1 MENDL
6 ISRAVAIEAIQND
19 YCDTECGKDWCA
31 VWKNKG
37 MYEALLVIQ
46 DLPSAQQWI
55 PVNEKLPK
63 EERNIY
69 WVYTD
74 FGSMHECRWTN
85 NRFGLGESDTWGWS
99 IFDVPQH
106 SKVTHWRELPEPPKE
121 DSNEV

>member
-1 MENDL
+1 MDDL
-6 ISRAVAIEAIQND
+6 ISKQEVLEDLSEPFVMSQCLTVEECETMNRARKLCLARVENIE
-19 YCDTECGKDWCA
+19 
-31 VWKNKG
+31 
-37 MYEALLVIQ
+37 
-46 DLPSAQQWI
+46 PAQQWV
-55 PVNEKLPK
+55 PVTERLPE

-121 DSNEV
+121 EP

>member
-1 MENDL
+1 MDDL
-6 ISRAVAIEAIQND
+6 IYRWEAIDAMTAENLSWNLDSVHDDDIKRAARAAQR
-19 YCDTECGKDWCA
+19 
-31 VWKNKG
+31 
-37 MYEALLVIQ
+37 ALAR
-46 DLPSAQQWI
+46 LPAAQQWI

-121 DSNEV
+121 EA

>member
-1 MENDL
+1 MDDL
-6 ISRAVAIEAIQND
+6 IFRAAAIDEINRFLGYLD
-19 YCDTECGKDWCA
+19 DDMLFRLST
-31 VWKNKG
+31 
-37 MYEALLVIQ
+37 ALKR
-46 DLPSAQQWI
+46 LPAAQQWI
-55 PVNEKLPK
+55 PVTERLPE

-121 DSNEV
+121 EA

>member
-1 MENDL
+1 MDDL
-6 ISRAVAIEAIQND
+6 IFRGAAIEAL
-19 YCDTECGKDWCA
+19 CRGEGCGNICRRA
-31 VWKNKG
+31 I
-37 MYEALLVIQ
+37 ERI
-46 DLPSAQQWI
+46 PPAQRWI
-55 PVNEKLPK
+55 PVTERLPE

-106 SKVTHWRELPEPPKE
+106 SKVTHWRELPEPPE
-121 DSNEV
+121 EEP

>member
-1 MENDL
+1 MGT
-6 ISRAVAIEAIQND
+6 
-19 YCDTECGKDWCA
+19 Y
-31 VWKNKG
+31 
-37 MYEALLVIQ
+37 
-46 DLPSAQQWI
+46 LPSAQRWI
-55 PVNEKLPK
+55 PVSEKLPK

-106 SKVTHWRELPEPPKE
+106 SKVTHWR
-121 DSNEV
+121 

>member
-1 MENDL
+1 MDDL
-6 ISRAVAIEAIQND
+6 ISRKAAITAIQNA
-19 YCDTECGKDWCA
+19 YCDTEGGDDKYA
-31 VWKNKG
+31 VWKNVG
-37 MYEALLVIQ
+37 LTNALHIMQ
-46 DLPSAQQWI
+46 DLPAAQRWV
-55 PVNEKLPK
+55 PVTEGLPK

-106 SKVTHWRELPEPPKE
+106 SKVTHWMPLPELPKEEP
-121 DSNEV
+121 

>member
-1 MENDL
+1 MDDL
-6 ISRAVAIEAIQND
+6 IFRQAAITAIQKA
-19 YCDTECGKDWCA
+19 YCDTDGGEDKYA
-31 VWKNKG
+31 VWKNMG
-37 MYEALLVIQ
+37 LTEALHIIQ
-46 DLPSAQQWI
+46 DLPSAQRWI
-55 PVNEKLPK
+55 PVVERLPE

-121 DSNEV
+121 EA